1 MICQFL
7 FLPILSA
14 QEGESLDFR
23 FQLRLIVEYGTHVH
37 RIGMG
42 VSSATN
48 YAATQFNAE
57 LRGYYNFKAYGPPK
71 QGLETVWSL
80 GIAQGFGKSFD
91 SRNPLVDSHYFK
103 TNKRYSIGYTF
114 QKYKDAIET
123 SQSTGTVFFSANNF
137 FLNFE
142 NDLFGNTSGRDRFR
156 TGGFSLHY
164 AMDSWIFSVKNI
176 IWTGQTKCQEKV
188 SYTDTD
194 YPSRYGYQ
202 DVTNCKYGNHSHG
215 IAAIEVLYQ
224 PEDFFRQYYNASIGL
239 DHEKVRHFF
248 QNKIIHDMYF
258 IPNKINPSKNLHY
271 PMLDDKGEPY
281 LFLKDQVLRSPKF
294 YFQVASNGHWLY

>member
-1 MICQFL
+1 MQFKPKRLSNSSFKRLLFLICQFL

-14 QEGESLDFR
+14 QEGEGLDFR

-103 TNKRYSIGYTF
+103 TNKRYSCLLYTSPSPR
-114 QKYKDAIET
+114 DAT
-123 SQSTGTVFFSANNF
+123 LSRMPSSA
-137 FLNFE
+137 
-142 NDLFGNTSGRDRFR
+142 
-156 TGGFSLHY
+156 
-164 AMDSWIFSVKNI
+164 
-176 IWTGQTKCQEKV
+176 
-188 SYTDTD
+188 
-194 YPSRYGYQ
+194 
-202 DVTNCKYGNHSHG
+202 
-215 IAAIEVLYQ
+215 
-224 PEDFFRQYYNASIGL
+224 
-239 DHEKVRHFF
+239 
-248 QNKIIHDMYF
+248 
-258 IPNKINPSKNLHY
+258 
-271 PMLDDKGEPY
+271 
-281 LFLKDQVLRSPKF
+281 
-294 YFQVASNGHWLY
+294 